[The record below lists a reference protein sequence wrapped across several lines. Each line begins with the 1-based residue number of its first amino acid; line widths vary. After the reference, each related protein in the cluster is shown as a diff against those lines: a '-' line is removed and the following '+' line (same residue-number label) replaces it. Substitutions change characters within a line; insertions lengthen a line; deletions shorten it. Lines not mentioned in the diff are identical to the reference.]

1 MVFIDRMKMIHDV
14 AILDKV
20 YMNECYS
27 ISDQIHNK
35 GGLTLV
41 SIEYFDFGRE
51 LVSKIYEAF
60 NEERMKKDGPNS
72 LTKSFDEIEG
82 DRALQ
87 ILFLHCDKST
97 DLNED
102 KRIEIM
108 KRIIRKTM
116 HAMSKQVTVKYN
128 EEYTG
133 HYSKNGGNTALRQKL
148 KASSQI
154 QSAKKKL
161 EFDVMTRV
169 LKEQMKHI

>member
-14 AILDKV
+14 AILDKL

-108 KRIIRKTM
+108 KRTIRKTM
-116 HAMSKQVTVKYN
+116 HAISKQVTVKYN

-133 HYSKNGGNTALRQKL
+133 HY
-148 KASSQI
+148 
-154 QSAKKKL
+154 
-161 EFDVMTRV
+161 
-169 LKEQMKHI
+169 